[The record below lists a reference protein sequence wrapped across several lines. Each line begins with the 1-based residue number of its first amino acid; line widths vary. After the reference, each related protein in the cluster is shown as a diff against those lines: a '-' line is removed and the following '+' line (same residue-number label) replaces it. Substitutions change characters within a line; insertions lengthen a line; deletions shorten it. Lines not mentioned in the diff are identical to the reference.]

1 MHVYFDV
8 SNIFLSKIY
17 NIPVKIKMDQDARD
31 QDAREMG
38 KMTEHWLSRLILLG
52 QNHTVHI
59 SFGWFKRLNYVMYSL
74 FLS

>member
-1 MHVYFDV
+1 MIIMHVYFDV

-17 NIPVKIKMDQDARD
+17 NLPVKIKMD